1 MMERIPVKNEP
12 IANMEAVSMGIVSKR
27 LLKNVSPP
35 LCPDAIKA
43 DNTMKNRMEITINLT
58 DQLPRVVLGL

>member
-1 MMERIPVKNEP
+1 MMERIPVKNAHT
-12 IANMEAVSMGIVSKR
+12 ANMAAISIGRASER

-35 LCPDAIKA
+35 LCPDAIKTF
-43 DNTMKNRMEITINLT
+43 NTMKNRMEITINLT